1 MTKAEPGIFIHET
14 DGLQIADEEVRHAL
28 EQVLGSR
35 TFRVAQGQQAFLKY
49 TVQEVLAGRGQQI
62 KEYLIGTEA
71 LGRGE
76 SFDPRLDPIVR
87 TQARKLRTR
96 LALYYETQGSGDVL
110 RIEFRKG
117 SYAPSFRRA
126 EIPTVSTETVTE
138 TPRGPSGDPAIDLSQ
153 TAIQP
158 HQAAQLN
165 QESPAGRRSLD
176 RRSLLIFLALT
187 CVVSAMYFAFRQFG
201 SRQAG
206 GVNASIAVVPFANL
220 ENGAEGGEFW
230 SDGLPQEV
238 IDLLEETP
246 GLQVVARTSTFH
258 FRSRSPNVAEISR
271 KLKVQTVLTGTI
283 RKAKDRLV
291 VTVELNDRNGS
302 HLWSGSYDR
311 PRGTSGTIP
320 REIAR
325 SVVNV
330 LGVASPV
337 KGAEASNPA
346 NELAPSL
353 GAHENYL
360 KGLYFFNKLNAQS
373 LRTAIAYLQEAIAE
387 DPSYA
392 RAYAALADCYVIA
405 PQVATIPPLQVVSKI
420 KAAAVM
426 ALALN
431 EHLGEPHIDLAVA
444 AEYEYDWKTAEQ
456 EFKRGLQL
464 SPGNVVGHLWYAKYL
479 GIVDRRP
486 ELLAQRRLA
495 VQLDPISPY
504 AIQAVAGYLS
514 VSGQYDQAIEQ
525 FQAALA
531 LDPNFGLAH
540 QGLGVAYLLKGMKP
554 QAVAE
559 LRLARE
565 LMTGPRRDALLG
577 FAYAVN
583 GDTANAKRILKDFQ
597 AHYDNGQIPALSIAT
612 IYIGLGDR
620 DRAFEWL
627 NKAIDQRDLNLDLQW
642 DSFYVPLRD
651 DPRYKQL
658 LRRMKLL

>member
-1 MTKAEPGIFIHET
+1 MTKAEPGILIINET
-14 DGLQIADEEVRHAL
+14 DQQQTVGISENEIREAL
-28 EQVLGSR
+28 ERVLSSR
-35 TFRVAQGQQAFLKY
+35 TFRFAQGQQIFLKY
-49 TVQEVLAGRGQQI
+49 TVQEVLAGRAHLI
-62 KEYLIGTEA
+62 KEYLIGTAA
-71 LGRGE
+71 LGRDE

-96 LALYYETQGSGDVL
+96 VALYYETEGSGDPL

-126 EIPTVSTETVTE
+126 TVEIAPDEPALDLPQ
-138 TPRGPSGDPAIDLSQ
+138 TPV
-153 TAIQP
+153 QP
-158 HQAAQLN
+158 VQA
-165 QESPAGRRSLD
+165 SVGRR
-176 RRSLLIFLALT
+176 RWRANYAWAIVFAVAV
-187 CVVSAMYFAFRQFG
+187 VVSAAFFSFRHSGG
-201 SRQAG
+201 SQATAL
-206 GVNASIAVVPFANL
+206 NASVAVIPFANL
-220 ENGAEGGEFW
+220 TDTASGNAFW

-246 GLQVVARTSTFH
+246 GLQVVARTSTFR
-258 FRSRSPNVAEISR
+258 FRSKSPNVAEITR
-271 KLKVQTVLTGTI
+271 KLKVRTVLIGSV
-283 RKAKDRLV
+283 RRSKDRVV
-291 VTVELNDRNGS
+291 VTVELNAQDGS

-311 PRGTSGTIP
+311 PQDNTRTIP

-325 SVVNV
+325 AVVNA
-330 LGVASPV
+330 LGVSLPV
-337 KGAEASNPA
+337 RRPKSSNPTS
-346 NELAPSL
+346 ELEPSL

-373 LRTAIAYLQEAIAE
+373 LAAAITYLQQAIAE

-405 PQVATIPPLQVVSKI
+405 PQVATMPPLKMVSKI
-420 KAAAVM
+420 KAAAIT
-426 ALALN
+426 ALALD

-444 AEYEYDWKTAEQ
+444 AEYEYDWQTAEK
-456 EFKRGLQL
+456 EFRRGLEL

-479 GIVDRRP
+479 GIVGRRP
-486 ELLAQRRLA
+486 ELLGQRRLA
-495 VQLDPISPY
+495 MQLDPISPY

-514 VSGQYDQAIEQ
+514 VSGQYEQAIEQ
-525 FQAALA
+525 FRAALA

-540 QGLGVAYLLKGMKP
+540 QGLGIAYLLKGMKS

-559 LRLARE
+559 LQLAQD
-565 LMTGPRRDALLG
+565 LMTGPRRTALLG

-583 GDTANAKRILKDFQ
+583 GDTANARRILNDFRAQ
-597 AHYDNGQIPALSIAT
+597 YNSGQIPALSIAT
-612 IYIGLGDR
+612 IYIGLRDR

-642 DSFYVPLRD
+642 DSFYISLRT

-658 LRRMKLL
+658 LHRMKLL